1 MKIRQKLLLGAL
13 GLTLVPLLLTAWLLW
28 QGTVDVSTRTAHAQ
42 VDTQLQALRDL
53 KAQQVREELES
64 RLAAVRALA
73 QNRTTLEAMQ
83 RLREGFHATARELPQ
98 FRRDLGALH
107 QQMQTYVEQSF
118 SAEFRRRNPG
128 TVPRLGSA
136 LSTRSADAT
145 LLQHIYIA
153 ANPFPLGQK
162 ERLMALAEPHFSYGD
177 LHARYHP
184 SMERAQKLLGFY
196 DIFLI
201 DTSTDEVVYTVFKEL
216 DFGSRL
222 SDGIAANSKLAEAYA
237 KVKNAK
243 GPQDIYMS
251 DFEPYLPSYNDQA
264 AFVAVPLFEGEHQI
278 GVLAVQYPI
287 DKINSAMSSDQAWPQ
302 IGLGATGDVFLVGAD
317 YLMRSNAR
325 AVTETA
331 SRDNYFRQLERQL
344 DAPHMGLLKSKLS
357 TIGLVRAENEA
368 TRAALTERIRGV
380 TRWVDGRGVPMVT
393 AYAPLDVAGQRWAV
407 VAQMEAQEA
416 DASSQALNTDLG
428 WRTLGIALLMLLGVG
443 GAMVWVARSLV
454 WPLSRLHE
462 TVQAVAAGNLAART
476 GLTQADEIGQL
487 GRAFDQLLEERI
499 ASLQLAVQDNERL
512 NTSVIALLQT
522 LYRLSEKD
530 LTARAEVSEDVI
542 GTLASSINQW
552 SEATGRTLAEVRQI
566 AELVRGTAES
576 VERQV
581 GQVGETVQAE
591 HEALG
596 RMTTSLHQTTEHL
609 RQVARLS
616 DTSNRAA
623 EQATHATDVALR
635 SVAATVRGM
644 DQLRD
649 AMTEMEM
656 RFKRLGGRSQDISTA
671 VTLIGTLA
679 ERTHML
685 AINASMQAA
694 TAGEAG
700 RGFSAVAEEVQRL
713 SESSRQ
719 AAQQITQMVHNIQ
732 TETSETVHLMNRL
745 IVQVISQSEQA
756 QQAGDQMDQT
766 RHTTIQLVQWVQQI
780 ASFSEQQTELA
791 HTLQAVVDQ
800 LDREANSTR
809 QAIERQRTDTA
820 GLAQSA
826 RRLTDVVAPFRL
838 PAP

>member
-28 QGTVDVSTRTAHAQ
+28 QGTVDLSTRTAHAQ

-53 KAQQVREELES
+53 KTQQVREELES

-83 RLREGFHATARELPQ
+83 RLRESFHTTAHELPQ

-107 QQMQTYVEQSF
+107 QQMQTYIEQSF
-118 SAEFRRRNPG
+118 STEFRRRNPG
-128 TVPRLGSA
+128 AMPRLGSA

-287 DKINSAMSSDQAWPQ
+287 DKINSALSSDQAWPQ
-302 IGLGATGDVFLVGAD
+302 IGLGATGDVFLVGTD

-325 AVTETA
+325 AVTESA
-331 SRDNYFRQLERQL
+331 QRDMYFRQIEGQL
-344 DAPHMGLLKSKLS
+344 DAPHMRLLKAKLS
-357 TIGLVRAENEA
+357 TIGLVRVENTA
-368 TRAALTERIRGV
+368 TQAALNDRSRGV
-380 TRWVDGRGVPMVT
+380 TRLEDARGVPVVA
-393 AYAPLDVAGQRWAV
+393 AYAPLEVAGQRWAV
-407 VAQMEAQEA
+407 VAQIDAQEA
-416 DASSQALNTDLG
+416 DAFLPALNAALG
-428 WRTLGIALLMLLGVG
+428 GRMLGIAVVMLLGVG
-443 GAMVWVARSLV
+443 GAMVWVTRQV
-454 WPLSRLHE
+454 VRPLGQLHD
-462 TVQAVAAGNLAART
+462 TVQAVATGDFSART
-476 GLTQADEIGQL
+476 GLTQVDEVGQL
-487 GRAFDQLLEERI
+487 GQALDQLLEERI

-512 NTSVIALLQT
+512 HTSVLTLSKTLQ
-522 LYRLSEKD
+522 RLSGKD
-530 LTARAEVSEDVI
+530 LTARAEVSDDVI
-542 GTLASSINQW
+542 GSLASSVNQW
-552 SEATGRTLAEVRQI
+552 ADAAGHALAEVHQI
-566 AELVRGTAES
+566 SQQVRGTAES
-576 VERQV
+576 VETQV
-581 GQVGETVQAE
+581 ERVGETVQAE

-596 RMTTSLHQTTEHL
+596 RMTASLHQTTEHL

-623 EQATHATDVALR
+623 EQATQATDTALR

-649 AMTEMEM
+649 AMVETEMG
-656 RFKRLGGRSQDISTA
+656 FKRLGACSQDISTA
-671 VTLIGTLA
+671 VTLMGTLA

-685 AINASMQAA
+685 AIHASMQAA

-719 AAQQITQMVHNIQ
+719 AAQQITQLVHNMQ
-732 TETSETVHLMNRL
+732 AETSGTVHLMNRL
-745 IVQVISQSEQA
+745 IVQIISQSEQA
-756 QQAGDQMDQT
+756 QQASHQMDQT
-766 RHTTIQLVQWVQQI
+766 RHTTTQLVQWVQQI
-780 ASFSEQQTELA
+780 ASFSAQQTELA
-791 HTLQAVVDQ
+791 HTLRAVVEQ
-800 LDREANSTR
+800 LDQEAERTR
-809 QAIERQRTDTA
+809 QAIEQQRTDTA
-820 GLAQSA
+820 GLVQSA
-826 RRLTDVVAPFRL
+826 QRLTGVVAPFRL
-838 PAP
+838 PA